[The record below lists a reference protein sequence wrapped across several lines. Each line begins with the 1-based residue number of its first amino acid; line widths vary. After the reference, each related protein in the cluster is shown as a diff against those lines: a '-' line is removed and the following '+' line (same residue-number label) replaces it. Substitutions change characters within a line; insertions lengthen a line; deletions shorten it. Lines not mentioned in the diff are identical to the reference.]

1 MNMNKLLLAWGCAL
15 SVAASLSAADG
26 EVRASSFGWNAEDA
40 TACLQAAL
48 DSGAKRVV
56 VDRQKGDWISR
67 PLLLTNS
74 NVEVVLEDGV
84 SICAKRGEF
93 YGRTDSLIKICGN
106 PSNVTIRGEGKAVIA
121 MRKWDYLD
129 PSMKYPF
136 SGGHRMTIDIR
147 QSRNV
152 TVRNLTILSSGG
164 DGVYVSGAH
173 DLVLEDLI
181 CRDHKRQGISV
192 IAAKNLVARRC
203 EFSGTWG
210 TPPACGIDLEPNHNR
225 NFFENVVFED
235 CTFAENASSGILLHL
250 GALDPTSASVSITF
264 RRCTVRGNKGHGIT
278 VYVAS
283 RGNSARGSV
292 LFDGC
297 RIFGNAGN
305 SLRFVNVISGDD
317 RLRISFRDCEVDG
330 RNSADAGVAFNGNI
344 PFSLGNVS
352 FERTTLRISEKGRDF
367 DFAALPGA
375 GLKGVTGTLSVDRGG
390 SVAQVDM
397 TAWASRFKENLSAL
411 NFETAPIEYRAL
423 RPATKAK
430 RLAKPVRTG
439 NLRGRFTFVQYH
451 GEAGEYPIRFR
462 CQPLGKRSKGVTVQL
477 RDAVGT
483 DLGKFTFTDLDYTH
497 VVKVKGPNVTR
508 FEIDT
513 NSRIDI
519 ESEWPGQGIEAVGG
533 VPLFAP
539 GNRRYYFFVPA
550 SGSDVCVMLKPEE
563 AMSAAL
569 RDASGAAVAE
579 RGFSTKPDILRGKK
593 ASGQAE
599 VWSLS
604 VPKVAEDAL
613 FRIGAP
619 ALPIVTQDPEAM
631 LVLQ

>member
-1 MNMNKLLLAWGCAL
+1 MKVTKLLLACGCAL
-15 SVAASLSAADG
+15 LSAASLSAADV

-48 DSGAKRVV
+48 DSGAKKVI
-56 VDRQKGDWISR
+56 VDRQKGDWIVR
-67 PLLLTNS
+67 PIHINARGM
-74 NVEVVLEDGV
+74 EIVVQDGV
-84 SICAKRGEF
+84 TVRAKKDAF
-93 YGRTDSLIKICGN
+93 KGRTDCLFRIEGTSADI
-106 PSNVTIRGEGKAVIA
+106 VMRGEGNATLA
-121 MRKWDYLD
+121 MNKTDYQD
-129 PSMKYPF
+129 PDQYTSSEWRHTLGIY
-136 SGGHRMTIDIR
+136 GRG
-147 QSRNV
+147 V
-152 TVRNLTILSSGG
+152 TVRDLTLLSSGG
-164 DGVYVSGAH
+164 DGVYVNGAK
-173 DLVLEDLI
+173 DVVLENLV
-181 CRDHKRQGISV
+181 CRDHHRQGISV
-192 IAAKNLVARRC
+192 IAAKNLLVRKC
-203 EFSGTWG
+203 DFSGTWG
-210 TPPACGIDLEPNHNR
+210 TPPACGVDLEPNHNR

-235 CTFAENASSGILLHL
+235 CTFVENAASGILLHL
-250 GALDPTSASVSITF
+250 GALDPTSAPVSVTF
-264 RRCTVRGNKGHGIT
+264 RRCTVRSNKGHGVT

-317 RLRISFRDCEVDG
+317 RLKVAFRDCEVDG
-330 RNSADAGVAFNGNI
+330 RNSADAGIAFNGNI

-352 FERTTLRISEKGRDF
+352 FERTTLRISDKGRDF

-375 GLKGVTGTLSVDRGG
+375 GLKGVTGTLSVERGG

-397 TAWASRFKENLSAL
+397 AAWASRFKENLSAL
-411 NFETAPIEYRAL
+411 NFETMPIDYRAL

-462 CQPLGKRSKGVTVQL
+462 CQPLGKRSNSVTVQL
-477 RDAVGT
+477 RDAAGT
-483 DLGKFTFTDLDYTH
+483 DLGKFTFTDLDYTY
-497 VVKVKGPNVTR
+497 VAKVNGPNVTR

-519 ESEWPGQGIEAVGG
+519 ESEWPGQGIEAAGG

-539 GNRRYYFFVPA
+539 GGRRYYFFVPA
-550 SGSDVCVMLKPEE
+550 SGSEVCVMLKPEE
-563 AMSAAL
+563 PMSATL
-569 RDASGAAVAE
+569 LDANGVAVEE
-579 RGFSTKPDILRGKK
+579 RGFSAKPDILRGKK